1 MSLLKNN
8 RKGQTLTEYVLI
20 VAALVIGLVLV
31 NKAMFKAVGAAL
43 ERISSVI
50 SLPVP

>member
-1 MSLLKNN
+1 MRLLRNN
-8 RKGQTLTEYVLI
+8 KKGQTLTEYVLI
-20 VAALVIGLVLV
+20 VAALVIGLLLV
-31 NKAMFKAVGAAL
+31 NKSIFNAVGAAL